1 MMPAPFAPSPAPAS
15 TLPVARLV
23 SARWIFPITRPPIAD
38 GAVALDAADTVVDVG
53 PRAELVG
60 RFATAPEDRAEG
72 VVVPGLVNAHTH
84 LELSALAGQVAGGQG
99 LVAWAGTVVQT
110 RAGVDRAAVRAAA
123 TRAAAAAVRQGTAAV
138 GDVANSLD
146 AVGGIAAAGLRGMVF
161 HELLG
166 SREARTGDALA
177 DAARELEALTAETGA
192 WPAGLAYAPAPHAL
206 YSAGADL
213 LRRIFATAARTGLP
227 TSIHVAE
234 DPDEIALLRDGSGR
248 WPAVLTAMGVAPA
261 SRVPGSNPVAYLDAL
276 GAFAAPA
283 PPLLVHMVHTGD
295 EDRRLARD
303 VGATA
308 VLCPRSNLH
317 IGGVLADV
325 PALLGEGVA
334 LALGTDSLASA
345 EDLSLWAEMA
355 TLHAHFP
362 SLPAMVWLS
371 AATRGG
377 AEALRL
383 PACGAIAAG
392 KRPGLLD
399 VLLEDYQQP
408 LESLVRDPQPCLRWM
423 ARA

>member
-1 MMPAPFAPSPAPAS
+1 MQA
-15 TLPVARLV
+15 
-23 SARWIFPITRPPIAD
+23 
-38 GAVALDAADTVVDVG
+38 
-53 PRAELVG
+53 
-60 RFATAPEDRAEG
+60 
-72 VVVPGLVNAHTH
+72 
-84 LELSALAGQVAGGQG
+84 
-99 LVAWAGTVVQT
+99 
-110 RAGVDRAAVRAAA
+110 RAGIDRAA
-123 TRAAAAAVRQGTAAV
+123 TRAAAASAASVAVRHGTAAV

-146 AVGGIAAAGLRGMVF
+146 SVGAIAAAGLRGMVF

-177 DAARELEALTAETGA
+177 DAARELGDLTVESGP
-192 WPAGLAYAPAPHAL
+192 WPAGLAYAPAPHAP

-213 LRRIFATAARTGLP
+213 LRRIFAAAARTGLP
-227 TSIHVAE
+227 TSIHVGE

-248 WPAVLTAMGVAPA
+248 WPAVLAAMDVAPG
-261 SRVPGSNPVAYLDAL
+261 SRVPHSTPLAYLDAL
-276 GAFAAPA
+276 GAFAAPS
-283 PPLLVHMVHTGD
+283 PPLLVHMVHADDD
-295 EDRRLARD
+295 ERRLAHD
-303 VGATA
+303 AGATV

-345 EDLSLWAEMA
+345 DDLSLWAEMA

-362 SLPAMVWLS
+362 SLPATVWLS

-377 AEALRL
+377 AEALCL

-399 VLLEDYQQP
+399 VLIEDYQQP